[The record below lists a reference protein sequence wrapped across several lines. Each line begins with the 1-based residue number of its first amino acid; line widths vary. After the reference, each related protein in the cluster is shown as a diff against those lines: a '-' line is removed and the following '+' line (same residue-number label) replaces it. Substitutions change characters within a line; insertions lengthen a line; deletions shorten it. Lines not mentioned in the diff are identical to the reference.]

1 MGLDERFDEMELGLL
16 GPPSEVALV
25 DRVAAR
31 ERDLRANGAGCP
43 LCARAKSL
51 HEYFI
56 DFILNVPVLK

>member
-1 MGLDERFDEMELGLL
+1 MDERFDEMELGLL

-31 ERDLRANGAGCP
+31 ER
-43 LCARAKSL
+43 AKSL